1 MEIKVNISKEEE
13 EKIYEKA
20 RDDIRE
26 KLTNEA
32 IEKFIAE
39 SKDLNILE
47 LIRTFGLYDKYISIK
62 NKKLKDL
69 TKNEK
74 LIAELYWLIYDSLIK

>member
-13 EKIYEKA
+13 EKIYKKA
-20 RDDIRE
+20 RDDVRE

-32 IEKFIAE
+32 IKKFIAE

-47 LIRTFGLYDKYISIK
+47 LIRIFGLYDKYISIE

-69 TKNEK
+69 TRNEK

>member
-13 EKIYEKA
+13 EKIYKKA
-20 RDDIRE
+20 RDDVRE

-39 SKDLNILE
+39 FKNLNILE
-47 LIRTFGLYDKYISIK
+47 LIRTFGLYDKYISIE

>member
-13 EKIYEKA
+13 EKIYKKA
-20 RDDIRE
+20 RDDVRE

-47 LIRTFGLYDKYISIK
+47 LIRTFGLYDKYISIE

-69 TKNEK
+69 TRNEK

>member
-1 MEIKVNISKEEE
+1 MEIKVNLSKDEE
-13 EKIYEKA
+13 EKIYKKA
-20 RDDIRE
+20 RDDVRKE
-26 KLTNEA
+26 LTNEA
-32 IEKFIAE
+32 VEEFIAK
-39 SKDLNILE
+39 SKDLNILD
-47 LIRTFGLYDKYISIK
+47 LIRTFGLYDKYISIE